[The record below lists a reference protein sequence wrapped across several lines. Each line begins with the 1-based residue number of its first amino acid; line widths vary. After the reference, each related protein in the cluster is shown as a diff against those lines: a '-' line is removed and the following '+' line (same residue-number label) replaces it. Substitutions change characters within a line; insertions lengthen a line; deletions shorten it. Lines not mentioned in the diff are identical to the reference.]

1 MVNSLNKSI
10 FSNKHRYEMKRIRLI
25 ALAVLLGFAF
35 CESSAKSF
43 TARQNQTAVSSRTV
57 NPKPTRLLGGAS
69 AT

>member
-25 ALAVLLGFAF
+25 VLAVLLGFAF
-35 CESSAKSF
+35 SESSAKSL
-43 TARQNQTAVSSRTV
+43 TASPRSS
-57 NPKPTRLLGGAS
+57 RLLGGAS